1 MVSKLADSNGE
12 TKMNIYTKDIM
23 QALNIDAET
32 AMRVQ
37 DEMCID
43 FSECSDK
50 AFIKEAK
57 MCFELFVQPTL
68 VSQ

>member
-1 MVSKLADSNGE
+1 
-12 TKMNIYTKDIM
+12 MNIYTKDIM

-57 MCFELFVQPTL
+57 ICFELFVKPTL